1 MLRIYE
7 KGIQRSL
14 RRRVVVLT
22 VPFGLLHICLR
33 LNSFTRASSGVIV
46 AHLIPTLCSMIACAA
61 STVTWSSVWIRMSK
75 GVVPEGKMQADRV
88 AVFQA
93 EVVVFDVK
101 LEVRKDNLND

>member
-1 MLRIYE
+1 
-7 KGIQRSL
+7 
-14 RRRVVVLT
+14 
-22 VPFGLLHICLR
+22 
-33 LNSFTRASSGVIV
+33 
-46 AHLIPTLCSMIACAA
+46 
-61 STVTWSSVWIRMSK
+61 MSK